1 MALNILIKLADDL
14 DRAGKSDYVKNIEKV
29 IDKIC
34 NGKYEQVTDYL
45 IKAADFF
52 DSNGMSNHA
61 EAIDFAIQK
70 LASNELDFKKEQM
83 GARLADL
90 RNAMNQAPEGP
101 QKEKLRKELRAMES
115 GLQTMKETLKATEP
129 GTARALESGRQRG
142 ERLVGEYLRPER
154 ATSRL
159 QPAGPDYM
167 VDKENFT
174 APLRD
179 IFKIR
184 RLIRQIA
191 VGTDFLPTKYGR
203 TIKASGPFSWSIYW
217 IIHSLRNKINLPKGW
232 QTAFD
237 KRNKNLEEKDADA
250 MTAHI
255 EYALGNILRE
265 AQMPQAMRSVVRERE
280 EGPEQGRARIY

>member
-29 IDKIC
+29 IDKLC
-34 NGKYEQVTDYL
+34 NGKYEQVTNYL

-52 DSNGMSNHA
+52 DNNGMSDHA
-61 EAIDFAIQK
+61 EALDFAIQK
-70 LASNELDFKKEQM
+70 LAINELDFKKEQM
-83 GARLADL
+83 DMRLADL
-90 RNAMNQAPEGP
+90 RNAINQAPEGP
-101 QKEKLRKELRAMES
+101 QKEKLRKELRAMEE
-115 GLQTMKETLKATEP
+115 GLQNMRGALKATEP
-129 GTARALESGRQRG
+129 GVARALETGRQRG
-142 ERLVGEYLRPER
+142 ERLVGEHFRPER

-159 QPAGPDYM
+159 QPVSPDYM

-179 IFKIR
+179 VFKIR

-203 TIKASGPFSWSIYW
+203 TIKASGPFSWPIYW

-255 EYALGNILRE
+255 EDALGDVLRE
-265 AQMPQAMRSVVRERE
+265 AQMPQTMRNVVRERE
-280 EGPEQGRARIY
+280 GGLEQGRARVY